1 MSIRLLRPF
10 QPAARTVLRATSPRH
25 RRWHDLLTSCTLTPD
40 AVTAAHSPGPR
51 DVVICGCP
59 RSGPALAP
67 AAHQQP
73 PTMAT
78 REGPWAGLRRAP
90 DALFAPI
97 RRDLATGTQR
107 RGRLRLDLLEAEGDV
122 AWQRDGERS
131 FPVRLAPDGLVGVK
145 WPSYWQ
151 LIGRLPRTRF
161 VVCVRHPDDVVRSMA
176 ATGGRIGEG
185 LDYDTAFTA
194 DLNHRLLRT
203 APTAP
208 ERRLAMYD
216 EVYRHVLDH
225 ADEPNVFLLHYERW
239 ADDSQAVLE
248 ELSGFLDVREGEA
261 RAQVVQDRV
270 AGLLGEDRGNH
281 DVEVSS
287 LSLIHI

>member
-1 MSIRLLRPF
+1 MTTRLLRPL
-10 QPAARTVLRATSPRH
+10 QPVARTVLRATSPRH
-25 RRWHDLLTSCTLTPD
+25 RRWHELLASCTLRPE

-51 DVVICGCP
+51 DVIICGCP
-59 RSGPALAP
+59 RSGTALAS
-67 AAHQQP
+67 AALHQP

-78 REGPWAGLRRAP
+78 VMEPWAGLRLAP
-90 DALFAPI
+90 DELFATL
-97 RRDLATGTQR
+97 RRELATGTLR
-107 RGRLRLDLLEAEGDV
+107 HGRLRLDLLEAEGDV

-131 FPVRLAPDGLVGVK
+131 FPVQLAPDGLVGVK

-151 LIGRLPRTRF
+151 LVGRLPQTRF

-194 DLNHRLLRT
+194 DLNRRLLRT

-216 EVYRHVLDH
+216 EVYTHVLDH

-239 ADDSQAVLE
+239 ADDSQTVLG
-248 ELSGFLDVREGEA
+248 ELSTFLDTDVTDSRAVVRVTHASSAQPGAAVRASRTAEA
-261 RAQVVQDRV
+261 
-270 AGLLGEDRGNH
+270 LGYRR
-281 DVEVSS
+281 
-287 LSLIHI
+287 